1 MMPGCSR
8 SSGMSATGDPDP
20 HVSATA
26 IANAMVHEAK
36 PGSII
41 VGHANGRGWHTFEAL
56 PIAIPKLKAEGYK
69 FVTVS
74 ELIALGKPVIASECY
89 DRKPGDTKRY
99 DFLSGLQH
107 PLNSGSQNA
116 ANLASAHVTNVQRHK
131 VPYRGAQQNSENRR
145 PQKLT

>member
-8 SSGMSATGDPDP
+8 FSGMSR
-20 HVSATA
+20 SAIPIHTCPQLWSRVRWYTRR
-26 IANAMVHEAK
+26 NR
-36 PGSII
+36 GRLSS
-41 VGHANGRGWHTFEAL
+41 GHANGRGWHTFEAL
-56 PIAIPKLKAEGYK
+56 PIAIPRLKAGGYK

-107 PLNSGSQNA
+107 PLNSGPQKT
-116 ANLASAHVTNVQRHK
+116 ANLASVRVPTSKGTKSQISARSK
-131 VPYRGAQQNSENRR
+131 VPKTAGPGN
-145 PQKLT
+145 